1 MHSRHVII
9 GAGLLLG
16 AISCMKDGATTA
28 PSMQAPIAPR
38 HEEVAAAPTLLACPS
53 TGTQTTTGVIGLL
66 GGTIS
71 LGSTKI
77 SIPFGAVLEP
87 TLFQIVIP
95 ESPYMEVEVH
105 AVGLTTFLF
114 KRPVQITI
122 DYSRCSDDAIPAGA
136 QLQGVYIDGD
146 TKAVLEQMGG
156 VDDHDSRRLTFST
169 PHLSGYAVAY

>member
-1 MHSRHVII
+1 MKSRFVII
-9 GAGLLLG
+9 GAGLMLG

-28 PSMQAPIAPR
+28 PSTQAPIAPR
-38 HEEVAAAPTLLACPS
+38 HEIVAGTPTLLACPS
-53 TGTQTTTGVIGLL
+53 TGTQTVTGVVGLL
-66 GGTIS
+66 GGSLS

-77 SIPFGAVLEP
+77 TIPVGAVLEP

-95 ESPYMEVEVH
+95 ESQYMEVEVH
-105 AVGLTTFLF
+105 AVGLTSFLF

-146 TKAVLEQMGG
+146 TKAVLQQMGG
-156 VDDHDSRRLTFST
+156 VDDHDSRRITFST